1 MDIADFTV
9 ALAVGE
15 PGRGRRSE
23 RTQTL
28 TKYSQ
33 QLAPV
38 PVLPKPPYQH
48 WMGSDRNSLERLG
61 RILWKGDSRGCT
73 VRLNI
78 SYSTLRETNKS
89 ACTHS
94 MLVSQTGCPCPQ
106 HSASTLSQSKTK
118 VINSLTLEDPPY
130 CQSLLLVGFKVR
142 HFWKDNLL
150 SPGRDISRPSI

>member
-48 WMGSDRNSLERLG
+48 
-61 RILWKGDSRGCT
+61 
-73 VRLNI
+73 
-78 SYSTLRETNKS
+78 
-89 ACTHS
+89 
-94 MLVSQTGCPCPQ
+94 
-106 HSASTLSQSKTK
+106 
-118 VINSLTLEDPPY
+118 
-130 CQSLLLVGFKVR
+130 
-142 HFWKDNLL
+142 
-150 SPGRDISRPSI
+150 